1 MGFKDT
7 FGKDSSGESNLQYDD
22 GAFYYFTFCLLTIIS
37 IPILISIFKSVNQFK
52 NQKRNCTC

>member
-22 GAFYYFTFCLLTIIS
+22 GAFYYFTFCLLSIIS
-37 IPILISIFKSVNQFK
+37 IPILISICK
-52 NQKRNCTC
+52 NIN